1 MATANILLDALAQVL
16 TPEVML
22 MVFVGVI
29 FGFIIGVI
37 PGLGPVIGI
46 VLLFPLTIA
55 MDPLPAVVLL
65 ASVYPAGVYG
75 GSVTAVLINTPGDPS
90 STVTTFDGYQMTKRG
105 DGVLALGVT
114 LASSIIGGILSVLA
128 LLLIAPPFARIALQ
142 IGPSVVF
149 AIGLAGVVILVI
161 VSRGSMLKGL
171 VAAAFGLLLS
181 VVGYS
186 SFRGVERFT
195 FGVNYL
201 EQGIPMIPL
210 IVGLFAISEAM
221 MLLYQGGSIE
231 EEKEEKEE
239 TEESLETSTG
249 KILRRRLQDMN
260 RGILETVR
268 RPVSVLRSSAI
279 GIAIGLVPGAG
290 SIVAN
295 FVSYYVGKTFS
306 KRGEEF
312 GTGAIE
318 GLIAAESSNNAATAA
333 TLIPTL
339 VLGVPGGIAAAIL
352 LGVLQLKNI
361 RVGPQLFVETPEL
374 AYGVVLALLFANIV
388 MLFVGYSLSSLIK
401 NIVEIRVEIIAPMIV
416 ILAILGGFANNFSGL
431 DSIAVIVFGILGFM
445 MRKLGYSPISVVFG
459 FILGP
464 ILETYYLRAVQAAG
478 GDQLAVISAPIPAAI
493 IGVAGIVLVYQL
505 ISEIRDIRRNLN
517 IGN

>member
-22 MVFVGVI
+22 MVFVGVV

-90 STVTTFDGYQMTKRG
+90 STVTTFDGYPMTKRG

-114 LASSIIGGILSVLA
+114 LASSIIGGVLSVLA

-142 IGPSVVF
+142 IGPSIVF

-171 VAAAFGLLLS
+171 VASAFGLLLS

-195 FGVNYL
+195 FGVDYL

-231 EEKEEKEE
+231 EDKEGSER
-239 TEESLETSTG
+239 SPETSPD
-249 KILRRRLQDMN
+249 KNILRRRLQDMN
-260 RGILETVR
+260 RGILETLR
-268 RPVSVLRSSAI
+268 RPASVLRSSSI

-295 FVSYYVGKTFS
+295 FVSYYVGRTFS
-306 KRGEEF
+306 KRGDEF

-416 ILAILGGFANNFSGL
+416 ILAILGGFANNFSGI
-431 DSIAVIVFGILGFM
+431 DSIAVIIFGILGFA

-478 GDQLAVISAPIPAAI
+478 GDQLAVIFAPIPATI
-493 IGVAGIVLVYQL
+493 IGVAGLVLVYQL
-505 ISEIRDIRRNLN
+505 ISEVKDIRRRVN

>member
-1 MATANILLDALAQVL
+1 MTTANILLDALVQVL
-16 TPEVML
+16 TPGVLL
-22 MVFVGVI
+22 MVVVGVV
-29 FGFIIGVI
+29 FGFIIGAI

-90 STVTTFDGYQMTKRG
+90 STVTTFDGYPMTKRG

-114 LASSIIGGILSVLA
+114 LASSISGGVLSVLT
-128 LLLIAPPFARIALQ
+128 LFVIAPPFAKIALQ

-171 VAAAFGLLLS
+171 VASAFGLLLS

-186 SFRGVERFT
+186 SFRGAERFT
-195 FGVNYL
+195 FGVDYL
-201 EQGIPMIPL
+201 EQGIPIVPL

-231 EEKEEKEE
+231 EEPTESSDTSSGVKTITKRLKGLNHGIVE
-239 TEESLETSTG
+239 T
-249 KILRRRLQDMN
+249 I
-260 RGILETVR
+260 R
-268 RPVSVLRSSAI
+268 RPLSLLRSSAI
-279 GIAIGLVPGAG
+279 GVAIGLVPGAG

-295 FVSYYVGKTFS
+295 FVSYYIGKTFS
-306 KRGEEF
+306 KQGDEY
-312 GTGAIE
+312 GTGSIE
-318 GLIAAESSNNAATAA
+318 GLIAAEASNNAATAA

-374 AYGVVLALLFANIV
+374 AYGIVLALFLANIV
-388 MLFVGYSLSSLIK
+388 MLVVGYSLSSLIK
-401 NIVEIRVEIIAPMIV
+401 NP
-416 ILAILGGFANNFSGL
+416 S
-431 DSIAVIVFGILGFM
+431 
-445 MRKLGYSPISVVFG
+445 
-459 FILGP
+459 
-464 ILETYYLRAVQAAG
+464 
-478 GDQLAVISAPIPAAI
+478 
-493 IGVAGIVLVYQL
+493 VLV
-505 ISEIRDIRRNLN
+505 
-517 IGN
+517 

>member
-1 MATANILLDALAQVL
+1 MTSTAILLDALVQVL
-16 TPEVML
+16 TPEILL
-22 MVFVGVI
+22 MVLVGVV
-29 FGFIIGVI
+29 FGFVIGVI

-46 VLLFPLTIA
+46 ILLFPLTIA

-90 STVTTFDGYQMTKRG
+90 STVTTFDGYPMTKRG

-114 LASSIIGGILSVLA
+114 LASSIIGGILSVLT
-128 LLLIAPPFARIALQ
+128 LLVLAPPFARIALQ

-171 VAAAFGLLLS
+171 VASAFGLLLS

-195 FGVNYL
+195 FGVDYL
-201 EQGIPMIPL
+201 EQGIPMVPL

-221 MLLYQGGSIE
+221 MLLYQGGRIE
-231 EEKEEKEE
+231 EGSAESSATPTGGE
-239 TEESLETSTG
+239 T
-249 KILRRRLQDMN
+249 ILQRLKAMN
-260 RGILETVR
+260 RGIAETVR
-268 RPVSVLRSSAI
+268 RPITFLRSSVI
-279 GIAIGLVPGAG
+279 GVVIGLVPGAG

-295 FVSYYVGKTFS
+295 FVSYYIGKTFS
-306 KRGEEF
+306 KQGEKF
-312 GTGAIE
+312 GTGSIE
-318 GLIAAESSNNAATAA
+318 GLITAESSNNAATAA

-374 AYGVVLALLFANIV
+374 AYGIVLALFFANIV
-388 MLFVGYSLSSLIK
+388 MLIVGYSLSPLIK
-401 NIVEIRVEIIAPMIV
+401 NLVEIRVEIIAPMIV
-416 ILAILGGFANNFSGL
+416 ILAILGGFANNFSTL
-431 DSIAVIVFGILGFM
+431 DSVAVVLFGILGFA

-478 GDQLAVISAPIPAAI
+478 GDQLAVVSAPIPAAI
-493 IGVAGIVLVYQL
+493 IGVAGIVLAYQL
-505 ISEIRDIRRNLN
+505 VSEVRDVQKTLN
-517 IGN
+517 SGT

>member
-1 MATANILLDALAQVL
+1 MATTNILLDALAQVL
-16 TPEVML
+16 TPEVLL
-22 MVFVGVI
+22 MVVVGVV

-90 STVTTFDGYQMTKRG
+90 STVTTFDGYPMTKRG

-171 VAAAFGLLLS
+171 VASAFGLLLS

-195 FGVNYL
+195 FGVDYL

-231 EEKEEKEE
+231 EDDEE

-279 GIAIGLVPGAG
+279 GIGIGLVPGAG

-306 KRGEEF
+306 KRGEDF

-431 DSIAVIVFGILGFM
+431 DSIAVIVFGILGFT

-478 GDQLAVISAPIPAAI
+478 GDQLAVVSAPVPAAI
-493 IGVAGIVLVYQL
+493 IGIAGIVLVYQL
-505 ISEIRDIRRNLN
+505 ISEVRTTRENLN
-517 IGN
+517 VGK